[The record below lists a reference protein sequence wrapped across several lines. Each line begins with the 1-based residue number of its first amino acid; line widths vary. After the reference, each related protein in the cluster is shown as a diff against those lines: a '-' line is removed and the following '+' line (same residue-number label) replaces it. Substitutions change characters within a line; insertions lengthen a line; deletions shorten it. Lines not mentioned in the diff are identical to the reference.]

1 MTALKTIFT
10 ETLDQAFYQ
19 VGLEMPQKAGKGIV
33 RFSTNGKRGDTAGWL
48 SPFPDGTGA
57 AFGDWRTGDSWCW
70 QQSAPDGKQFD
81 AAEIATLK
89 AKAAEQIK
97 KAEADREAEYLKAA
111 KRAED
116 CLTRCA
122 PASDHPYLE
131 RKGIEPCGAFISD
144 EKLVIPVYGQDGIQ
158 SLQTITGDG
167 EKRFLP
173 GGRMSGGHYIIE
185 GNPDTIVICE
195 GFATGASINKATGLQ
210 VAVAFSASNLKVVSQ
225 LMRERHQEAKIVVA
239 GDDDETGIKAAREA
253 AEAVAGVAVF
263 PYHDLTKKDFN
274 DLANE
279 TGPGAVKAA
288 IIDESESEIDRL
300 VEKMKAK
307 RADIGT
313 MIREEPKDLDFF
325 IKDRV
330 IAGRGFLI
338 TGLGGSSKTR
348 MLYHLAI
355 GAAIGRMPWDWE
367 VCKMGKAVLFLTEDT
382 RGDVHR
388 TIYHMARALELTPQQ
403 VQAVT
408 DNLEIHPLAGELF
421 QMLKTHGAELVRTPL
436 FAACVKYIKGL
447 GNVQFIGLDP
457 ALSMTQGDELNQGHQ
472 RQLGQV
478 CDHMG
483 VLTGAACGMV
493 SHAAKGISSKEDLD
507 SHNSRGGG
515 AITDAVRAEITMRT
529 MTPDE
534 ARRARLEDIDDRHN
548 HVQVAVTKANHL
560 PPSAKRGLWLTR
572 AAGGT
577 LLPSEIEMGERAVIN
592 NAAALKCLEVLKD
605 QCALAVPKVKA
616 WRDECIV
623 KGLVTAKS
631 NTEAAMVKAF
641 QRMVDQLKAA
651 GLVKAGVSYGT
662 YVPADME

>member
-1 MTALKTIFT
+1 MTVIKTIFT

-19 VGLEMPQKAGKGIV
+19 VGLEMPQKAGKGVI
-33 RFSTNGKRGDTAGWL
+33 RFSTNGRRGDTAGWL
-48 SPFPDGTGA
+48 SHFPDGTGA
-57 AFGDWRTGDSWCW
+57 VFGDWRTGDSWCW
-70 QQSAPDGKQFD
+70 QQCAPDGKRFD
-81 AAEIATLK
+81 AEEIAALK

-97 KAEADREAEYLKAA
+97 QAEADRESEYQKAA
-111 KRAED
+111 KRAEE
-116 CLTRCA
+116 CLGRCI

-131 RKGIEPCGAFISD
+131 RKRIDPCGAFISD
-144 EKLVIPVYGQDGIQ
+144 DKLVIPVFGQDGIQ
-158 SLQTITGDG
+158 SLQRIDADG
-167 EKRFLP
+167 GKKNMP
-173 GGRMSGGHYIIE
+173 GGRMTNGHFIIGE
-185 GNPDTIVICE
+185 PTETIVICE

-210 VAVAFSASNLKVVSQ
+210 VIVAFSASNLKAVSK
-225 LMRERHQEAKIVVA
+225 LMRGLHQDAKIVIA

-253 AEAVAGVAVF
+253 AEAVGGSAVF
-263 PYHDLTKKDFN
+263 PYHDMTKKDFN

-279 TGPGAVKAA
+279 SGAGAVRAA
-288 IIDESESEIDRL
+288 IIDQSEALIDSL

-307 RADIGT
+307 RADIGA
-313 MIREEPKDLDFF
+313 MINQEPKDLDFF

-355 GAAIGRMPWDWE
+355 GAAIGCMPWDWE
-367 VCKMGKAVLFLTEDT
+367 VCKTGKAVLFLTEDT
-382 RGDVHR
+382 KGDVHR

-403 VQAVT
+403 VEAVIE
-408 DNLEIHPLAGELF
+408 NLEIHPLAGELF
-421 QMLKTHGAELVRTPL
+421 QMLKTQGAELVRTPL

-447 GNVQFIGLDP
+447 GDVQFIGLDP

-478 CDHMG
+478 CDHMA

-577 LLPSEIEMGERAVIN
+577 LLPSEIEIGERAVIN
-592 NAAALKCLEVLKD
+592 NAAALKCLEVLRA
-605 QCALAVPKVKA
+605 QCALAVPKIKA
-616 WRDECIV
+616 WRDECIAN
-623 KGLVTAKS
+623 GLVSAKG

-662 YVPADME
+662 YVPADMD